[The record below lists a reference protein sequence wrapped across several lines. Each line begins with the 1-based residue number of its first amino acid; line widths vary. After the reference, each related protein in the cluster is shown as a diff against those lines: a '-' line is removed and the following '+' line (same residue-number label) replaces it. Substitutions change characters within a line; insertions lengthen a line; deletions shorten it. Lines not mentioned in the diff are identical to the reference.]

1 MTLARNCRSGGRS
14 FLWQCTLSEAVVSL
28 EKCTPQ
34 TAKEKRIMTGHAF
47 KLGWTGKGYIA
58 EKEYVGGHDIRE
70 IRMKEGE
77 RGKVYAATLIWFPY

>member
-1 MTLARNCRSGGRS
+1 
-14 FLWQCTLSEAVVSL
+14 
-28 EKCTPQ
+28 
-34 TAKEKRIMTGHAF
+34 MTGHAF

-70 IRMKEGE
+70 ISMKEGE